1 MGLRHEVNDLGSP
14 TAPAQT
20 AASAPSIDEQL
31 RRGVLVCPRTLRP
44 LLREG
49 DHLRTQDDCATYRI
63 VDGVPVLLADA
74 DPGGV
79 SPFGEGAAMVRE
91 YQESSRLAAQPR
103 RPMAKRVALWLNT
116 RAAASRT
123 AEVERAFHE
132 LFRGLDASALC
143 LSIGGGP
150 IRVDPRLVNLNIGP
164 FANVDVVADAYALPY
179 ATGSVN
185 AVHCEAVLE
194 HLEFPDKAVREMYRV
209 LRPGARAYAAT
220 PFLQAFHGYPDHFQN
235 FTLNGHRRLFERA
248 GFLIE
253 RIGPAVGPIFALRDL
268 TGQTLRHGL
277 PSPLGR
283 WLYGTWLLA
292 TLPLLALDRRLGQGE
307 AGRRVASLTYLLA
320 YKSQQRQEPSS
331 RPRQSCSSR
340 K

>member
-1 MGLRHEVNDLGSP
+1 MNDLRAP
-14 TAPAQT
+14 TAAARV

-31 RRGVLVCPRTLRP
+31 RRGALVCPRTLQP

-49 DHLRTQDDCATYRI
+49 DRLRTQDAGATYGI
-63 VDGVPVLLADA
+63 VGGVPILLSDA
-74 DPGGV
+74 DRACA
-79 SPFGEGAAMVRE
+79 SPLGEDAVMVRE

-103 RPMAKRVALWLNT
+103 RPMRKRLSLWLNT

-123 AEVERAFHE
+123 AGVEGAFHE
-132 LFRGLDASALC
+132 LFRGLEADALC

-150 IRVDPRLVNLNIGP
+150 SRVDPRLVNLNIGP
-164 FANVDVVADAYALPY
+164 FANVDIVADAYALPY
-179 ATGSVN
+179 ATGSVD

-209 LRPGARAYAAT
+209 LRPGARAFAAT

-248 GFLIE
+248 GFAIE
-253 RIGPAVGPIFALRDL
+253 RIGAAVGPIFALRDL

-277 PSPLGR
+277 PARLGR
-283 WLYGTWLLA
+283 WLYGAWLLA
-292 TLPLLALDRRLGQGE
+292 TLPMLALDRRLGEGE

-320 YKSQQRQEPSS
+320 YKPSQGQEPSA
-331 RPRQSCSSR
+331 P
-340 K
+340 

>member
-1 MGLRHEVNDLGSP
+1 MKHRFHRSIIGDLL
-14 TAPAQT
+14 

-31 RRGVLVCPRTLRP
+31 RRGALVCPRTLQP
-44 LLREG
+44 LLRDG
-49 DHLRTQDDCATYRI
+49 DRLCAQDGSATYRI
-63 VDGVPVLLADA
+63 VDGVPVLLSGADR
-74 DPGGV
+74 GGA
-79 SPFGEGAAMVRE
+79 SLLGQDDAMVKE
-91 YQESSRLAAQPR
+91 YDELSRLAALPKP
-103 RPMAKRVALWLNT
+103 PMTKRVSQWLSA

-123 AEVERAFHE
+123 AGVQGAFQE
-132 LFRGLDASALC
+132 LFRGIAAGALC

-150 IRVDPRLVNLNIGP
+150 TRVDPRLVNLNVGP

-179 ATGSVN
+179 ATGSVD

-194 HLEFPDKAVREMYRV
+194 HLEFPDKAVQEMYRV
-209 LRPGARAYAAT
+209 LRPGARVYAAT

-268 TGQTLRHGL
+268 AGQTLRHGF
-277 PSPLGR
+277 PSALGR
-283 WLYGTWLLA
+283 WLYGAWLLA
-292 TLPLLALDRRLGQGE
+292 TLPMLALDRRLGEGE

-320 YKSQQRQEPSS
+320 
-331 RPRQSCSSR
+331 R
-340 K
+340 KA